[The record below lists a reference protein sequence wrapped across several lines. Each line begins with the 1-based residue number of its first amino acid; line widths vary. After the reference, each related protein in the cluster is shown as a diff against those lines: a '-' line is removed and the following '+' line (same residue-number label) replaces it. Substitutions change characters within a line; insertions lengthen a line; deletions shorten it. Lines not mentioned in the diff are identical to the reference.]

1 MQDDFTQDDFTP
13 RRRRWP
19 YVLAVLAVV
28 AAAGW
33 SGLWYFAA
41 GRAEEVIAGWRAREA
56 RAGRI
61 HTCGSQTVG
70 GFPLRFE
77 MRCTDP
83 GLEVKSAGQPLSI
96 KGKDVRVTA
105 NVWQPTRLTAEIT
118 GPLTVAEPGQ
128 PPTVIANWRHA
139 QSELRGLPTAPE
151 QVVLTFDRPVV
162 ERTAGGAVQRLF
174 NAERLEI
181 TGRMLEGSARQNPV
195 IEVVLNTVAAV
206 APTLHPLTQAPLD
219 ADVTAVL
226 RGLKD
231 FRPKPWPDR
240 FREIQAA
247 GGSIEISNARLQQGE
262 TIAVTK
268 GTLALSPSG
277 RPHGQVLLTVANL
290 PALLPA
296 LGLDGRSAQIS
307 KPLDTTAS
315 RLDRIAPGLGGI
327 ARQNAAPALTAALNF
342 IGKPAEIEGKR
353 ALTLPLRFNDGVATL
368 GPIPLGQTAPLF

>member
-1 MQDDFTQDDFTP
+1 MHEEPT
-13 RRRRWP
+13 RRRLP
-19 YVLAVLAVV
+19 LILIALAIVLAG
-28 AAAGW
+28 GW
-33 SGLWYFAA
+33 SALWYYAA
-41 GRAEEVIAGWRAREA
+41 GRAETVIAGWREREA
-56 RAGRI
+56 KAGRI

-83 GLEVKSAGQPLSI
+83 GLEVKSAAQPLSI
-96 KGKDVRVTA
+96 KAKDILVTA
-105 NVWQPTRLTAEIT
+105 KVWQPTLLTTVIT
-118 GPLTVAEPGQ
+118 GPLTIADLGQ
-128 PPTVIANWRHA
+128 PPTITANWQRA
-139 QSELRGLPTAPE
+139 QSEVRGLPTAPE
-151 QVVLTFDRPVV
+151 KVTMVFDQPVV
-162 ERTAGGAVQRLF
+162 ERTSGGAAQKLF
-174 NAERLEI
+174 NAAHLEI
-181 TGRMLEGSARQNPV
+181 GGRMLEGSATNNPV
-195 IEVVLNTVAAV
+195 IEVALKTKSAV
-206 APTLHPLTQAPLD
+206 APTLHQVMEIPLD

-307 KPLDTTAS
+307 KPLDNTAS

-327 ARQNAAPALTAALNF
+327 ARQNAAPALAAALNF
-342 IGKPAEIEGKR
+342 IGKPAEIDGKR
-353 ALTLPLRFNDGVATL
+353 AVTLPLRFNDGVATL